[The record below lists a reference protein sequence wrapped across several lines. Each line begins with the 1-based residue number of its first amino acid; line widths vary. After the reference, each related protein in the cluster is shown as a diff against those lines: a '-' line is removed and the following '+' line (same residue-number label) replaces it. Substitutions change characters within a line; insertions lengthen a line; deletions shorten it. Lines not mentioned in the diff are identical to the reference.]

1 MASADTLCKKLL
13 NVKSTVVESHSF
25 YNDADGVTHIR
36 IKARPN
42 AWHQDECPFCGRR
55 NLPRYDRQSK
65 NNKVW
70 RGLDFAGILVEIEA
84 STHRVTCPE
93 HGVVTAA
100 VPWAYP
106 MSSFTKDFDVTVAWL
121 AKYLPRSAVAGYMRI
136 DWQTVGNC
144 MSRALH
150 DLEPERSRR
159 LNGLVNIGIDETSYQ
174 KGHKYIT
181 VVVNH
186 DTNTV
191 VWVADGHGKSVLEQ
205 FYKGLTDEQLAS
217 IKVVTGDGARWITDC
232 VNEFTPECE
241 RCVDPFHVV
250 EWAMDALDEVRKDRW
265 RAAYEKAQKLSK
277 ENPQKR
283 GRPKADDGIAAEVQ
297 AARSKA
303 SEIKNSSYTLGK
315 APEHLTEKQ
324 KIRLDMIQAND
335 PQLYRAYCLKESLRL
350 LLKSTDFEQAG
361 ADLKHWLWWAS
372 HSRIPAFKEL
382 YKKIKRHKEH
392 ILNTIRLGLSNARIE
407 ATNNKIKL
415 IIRKAYGFRNIQNM
429 MDMVYLVCSDIRIP
443 LPNRKPEP
451 QKAA

>member
-25 YNDADGVTHIR
+25 YNDADGVTHLR

-392 ILNTIRLGLSNARIE
+392 ILNTNRLGLSNARIE